1 MLAEFRTIAMIS
13 DVSSDQQ
20 NRGLQAMVQYDRG
33 TAARFGIT
41 PQLIDATLYDA
52 FGQRPVSTMYAS
64 LNQYHVVMEAAPEF
78 WQDPLFLKRIYVDSP
93 GGQQVPLSAFAKFAS
108 TTAPLTVTHQGLFP
122 AVTISFNLKPGVAL
136 GDAVNAS
143 TTAAAKVGLPATI
156 QTEFAG
162 TAQAYQA
169 SLATEPILIAAALVA
184 VYLILAML
192 YESYIHPITII
203 SSLPAASVGAL
214 LALLLTHTDLSII
227 AIIGIILLI
236 GIVKKN
242 AIMMID
248 FALAAARNEGKNSHD
263 SIVEACMLRF
273 RPILMTTMAALLG
286 AVPLAL
292 GTGTGSE
299 LRRPLGITIIGGLI
313 MSQLLTLYTTPV
325 VYLYFDGLQHWWD
338 GVGIGKLES
347 KLAQPLPG
355 SVTS

>member
-1 MLAEFRTIAMIS
+1 L
-13 DVSSDQQ
+13 
-20 NRGLQAMVQYDRG
+20 
-33 TAARFGIT
+33 GIT
-41 PQLIDATLYDA
+41 TQLIDDTLYDA
-52 FGQRPVSTMYAS
+52 FGQRQVSTMYTA
-64 LNQYHVVMEAAPEF
+64 LNQYHVVMEVSPEF
-78 WQDPLFLKRIYVDSP
+78 WQNPLFLRQTYVDSP
-93 GGQQVPLSAFAKFAS
+93 GGEQAPLSAFAKFTS
-108 TTAPLTVTHQGLFP
+108 STAPLTVNHQGLFP

-143 TTAAAKVGLPATI
+143 TKAAAQVGLPPTI

-169 SLATEPILIAAALVA
+169 SLATEPVLIAAALVA

-214 LALLLTHTDLSII
+214 LALFLTHTDLSII

-248 FALAAARNEGKNSHD
+248 FALAAERNEGKNSHD

-325 VYLYFDGLQHWWD
+325 VYLYFDSLQHWWD
-338 GVGIGKLES
+338 GVRTGKPELQADRI
-347 KLAQPLPG
+347 KVAA
-355 SVTS
+355 